1 MGKFTYTDLMELDL
15 GRLVAAVT
23 DWKTMA
29 DRLAELTGDARDGLL
44 KKSEASRWQGVNAT
58 VTRDFVQKTAKE
70 FGDLALQARSI
81 HAVLSDAHGELARVQ
96 KRARELTAE
105 ARAGDPD
112 RSGDPD
118 PGLLVSDAGDG
129 TVVVTESVC
138 DVRGP
143 SRRTEDLMQYY
154 ADALTALVSHATEI
168 DAATVR
174 ALKASHGG
182 DPHNAGH
189 AVYDSLDRD
198 QLPRAMRLAA
208 LGDKADARQRAEL
221 HRLWESLSPEAR
233 GQLWNGQRAELLAA
247 GLLDPRS
254 KQVAADRGMG
264 RHGSAGKGF
273 DDYLT
278 NGKIKSM
285 ADAAD
290 ALGMTDASRHLRHY
304 YGNSGDTLEL
314 PVDKMLKDDEGLRGR
329 VQDEI
334 AANAEQWHRDAL
346 EEFRRN
352 GGQPVSMRVETRPE
366 DYSFDQDA
374 DPNWFYAVGSAR
386 TNVTGVVTVV
396 PDAQGRPEVSL
407 DYQVNAW
414 DRYNWDEG
422 KGVAIG
428 PVKIPDGEMG
438 RQHTVGMAQE
448 YDMAGSSSVQGHSLG
463 GERPDGGPV
472 TLPPDPGRNGG
483 RTDPGRNPTD

>member
-1 MGKFTYTDLMELDL
+1 MEKFTYTDLMELDL
-15 GRLVAAVT
+15 GRLAAAVS
-23 DWKTMA
+23 DWKGMT
-29 DRLAELTGDARDGLL
+29 DRLSELTGDARDGLL
-44 KKSEASRWQGVNAT
+44 KKSETARWQGVNAT
-58 VTRDFVQKTAKE
+58 VTRDFVRKTAKE
-70 FGDLALQARSI
+70 IGDLALQSRSI
-81 HAVLSDAHGELARVQ
+81 HAVLADAHGELTRVQ
-96 KRARELTAE
+96 KQARELAAE

-112 RSGDPD
+112 RSGEPD
-118 PGLLVSDAGDG
+118 MGLMVSDGGDG
-129 TVVVTESVC
+129 TVLVTESIC
-138 DVRGP
+138 DVEGT
-143 SRRTEDLMQYY
+143 SRRTQDLMQYY
-154 ADALTALVSHATEI
+154 ADALTALVSHAAEI

-174 ALKASHGG
+174 ALKACHGG

-189 AVYDSLDRD
+189 AVYTSLDRD

-208 LGDKADARQRAEL
+208 LGGQADSRQRAEL
-221 HRLWESLSPEAR
+221 SRLWESLGPEAR
-233 GQLWNGQRAELLAA
+233 GELWSRQRDGLLAA
-247 GLLDPRS
+247 GLLDPSS
-254 KQVAADRGMG
+254 KQVATDRGMG

-304 YGNSGDTLEL
+304 YRNSGDPLEL
-314 PVDKMLKDDEGLRGR
+314 PVDKMLKDDAGLRTRIG
-329 VQDEI
+329 DEV
-334 AANAEQWHRDAL
+334 AAKSPQWREDAL

-352 GGQPVSMRVETRPE
+352 GGRPVSVRVETRPE
-366 DYSFDQDA
+366 DYSFDQGEN
-374 DPNWFYAVGSAR
+374 PNWFYAVGSAR

-396 PDAQGRPEVSL
+396 PDEQGRPKVDL

-414 DRYNWDEG
+414 DRYNWDKG
-422 KGVAIG
+422 KGVEIG

-448 YDMAGSSSVQGHSLG
+448 YDMAGSSSVQRHSLG
-463 GERPDGGPV
+463 GDRPDDGPV
-472 TLPPDPGRNGG
+472 ALPPDPGRNGG